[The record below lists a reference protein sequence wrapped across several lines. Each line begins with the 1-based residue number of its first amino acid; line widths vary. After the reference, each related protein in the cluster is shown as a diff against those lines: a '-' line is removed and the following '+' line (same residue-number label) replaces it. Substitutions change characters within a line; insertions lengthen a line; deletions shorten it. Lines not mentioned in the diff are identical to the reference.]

1 MAVRVRGRDVVA
13 QVPFRSA
20 PRLAAR
26 PTCLAARPTTVMI
39 TPMALI
45 GIQRESG
52 MLSPNEVFL
61 AQMIT
66 KGPRAMNAVQA
77 TARRTLDS
85 PLNPFQPLSDL
96 PHTFSFASPLYTGL
110 GVLRLH
116 LIGDHAPHIA
126 CALSSP
132 AHGLHARVSSA

>member
-1 MAVRVRGRDVVA
+1 
-13 QVPFRSA
+13 
-20 PRLAAR
+20 
-26 PTCLAARPTTVMI
+26 MI

-52 MLSPNEVFL
+52 MLSPNKVFL

-85 PLNPFQPLSDL
+85 PLNPF
-96 PHTFSFASPLYTGL
+96 
-110 GVLRLH
+110 
-116 LIGDHAPHIA
+116 
-126 CALSSP
+126 
-132 AHGLHARVSSA
+132 

>member
-1 MAVRVRGRDVVA
+1 
-13 QVPFRSA
+13 
-20 PRLAAR
+20 
-26 PTCLAARPTTVMI
+26 MI

-96 PHTFSFASPLYTGL
+96 PHTFSFASPLYAGL
-110 GVLRLH
+110 GVLRLPS
-116 LIGDHAPHIA
+116 LGLVARTGRL
-126 CALSSP
+126 AL
-132 AHGLHARVSSA
+132 AFAVCYLANRCGFGLHWIRPCLTVLFFGS